1 VTAIRIEQLGGPL
14 RFDLT
19 PGRRLVLG
27 RGANCDLVVP
37 NPSVSRRHAELE
49 VLGDVLQMHDLGSA
63 NGSLVNGTRQTLA
76 ALRPNDIVT
85 FGAVGFRVVPPVAG
99 AQLADAVPEGTA
111 IRTLTALP
119 ATGGHARRE
128 AVLERLLDVAAGL
141 SGEFALDELLGT
153 IVELAFDQVDADRV
167 ALLLTGPAGRLL
179 PGPSA
184 NRVGDRP
191 LTVPRSIADRAIR
204 ERVAVVTAS
213 AQEDARFQSGSV
225 ALQSVR
231 SALCVPLLA
240 GERELGVLYAD
251 TITRTAPFDDA
262 EARALQAF
270 AGLAAVAIARV
281 GFAAEVRRE
290 RVVRANFERF
300 FAPDVAAR
308 IAAAPGLM
316 ALGGARLPVAVLFS
330 DIRGFTALS
339 EQLAPEDI
347 AALLGDYFA
356 TMVEA
361 VFEHGGTLDKF
372 IGDAVMAV
380 WGAPLADLEA
390 PDRALAAALAMRREL
405 AAESQRRV
413 QAGHPAIDAGFGLS
427 FGEVFAGNVGSE
439 RRLEYTVVGD
449 AVNLASRLCQMAGPG
464 EILVTDEL
472 AKGLIRAPAL
482 EELPDIVVKGR
493 IKPIRAYRVS
503 GEQ

>member
-1 VTAIRIEQLGGPL
+1 MTVIRLEQLGGTL

-27 RGANCDLVVP
+27 RGADCDLVVP

-49 VLGDVLQMHDLGSA
+49 VVGDILQMHDLASA
-63 NGSLVNGTRQTLA
+63 NGTSVNGARQTEA
-76 ALRPNDIVT
+76 ALRPNDLVT
-85 FGAVGFRVVPPVAG
+85 FGVVGFRVVPPAPG
-99 AQLADAVPEGTA
+99 AQLADEVPEGTA

-119 ATGGHARRE
+119 ATAGHATRD
-128 AVLERLLDVAAGL
+128 AVLGRLLDVAAGL

-153 IVELAFDQVDADRV
+153 IVNLAFDQVDADRV
-167 ALLLTGPAGRLL
+167 ALLLTSPTGELL

-191 LTVPRSIADRAIR
+191 LAVPRAIADRAIS
-204 ERVAVVTAS
+204 ERMAVVTAS
-213 AQEDARFQSGSV
+213 ALDDARFQSGSV
-225 ALQSVR
+225 AVQSVR
-231 SALCVPLLA
+231 GALCVPLLA
-240 GERELGVLYAD
+240 GERVVGVLYAD
-251 TITRTAPFDDA
+251 TITRTAPFDDD
-262 EARALQAF
+262 EARAMQAF

-281 GFAAEVRRE
+281 RLAEEARRARE
-290 RVVRANFERF
+290 VRANFERF
-300 FAPDVAAR
+300 FAPEVAAK
-308 IAAAPGLM
+308 IAATPGHM

-339 EQLAPEDI
+339 EQLAPEEI

-361 VFEHGGTLDKF
+361 VFEHGGTVDKF

-380 WGAPLADLEA
+380 WGAPLPDPDA
-390 PDRALAAALAMRREL
+390 PDRALVAALAMRREL
-405 AAESQRRV
+405 AAESRRRV
-413 QAGHPAIDAGFGLS
+413 KAGHPAIDAGFGLS

-464 EILVTDEL
+464 EILVTGEL
-472 AKGLIRAPAL
+472 ASGLTRAPVL

-493 IKPIRAYRVS
+493 LKPIRAYRVS
-503 GEQ
+503 S